1 MSEIKTE
8 NTSKAT
14 KKEWIGLAVIALPC
28 LLYAMDLTVLY
39 LAAPQLS
46 ADLNPTPSQ
55 QLWIMDIY
63 GFLVAGFLVI
73 MGNLG
78 DRIGRRKLLL
88 YGAAAFGVASVLAAF
103 SPSSEIL
110 ILTRAILGITAATLA
125 PSTLSL
131 IRNMFLDP
139 EERTFAIGIWGMS
152 FSLGGAIGPLVGGVL
167 LEYFWWGSV
176 FLMSVP
182 VMVLLLIVGPK
193 LLPEFK
199 DPNAGKMD
207 LPSAVLSLISV
218 LSIIYGL
225 KQIAENGWGMIQ
237 ILTILAGLLVGAIF
251 IKRQTTLADPMI
263 DLELFKLPAFSAA
276 VAGNTM
282 TIFVALGTFLFI
294 SQYLQLVLG
303 LSPLEAGL
311 WTLPGAVGNVIG
323 SLTIPIVVRYMRP
336 LYVMLSGLLLLAI
349 GMFLYTQIH
358 SENGIWMIIFGS
370 LLMSLGICAV
380 VILGTDII
388 VSSAPPER
396 AGAAASISETAAEFG
411 GVLGIAV
418 LGSIGVAIFKSRI
431 NSIDLP
437 GLTPQQFESSH
448 NTLASAVAVA
458 KELPEPSK
466 QILLSTA
473 RGAFTDSLHFVS
485 LLSVGISI
493 VLAFTIFYLLK
504 DKKEAKA
511 VIEPAELE
519 KSTG

>member
-1 MSEIKTE
+1 MSEKIEKTQ
-8 NTSKAT
+8 KAT

-39 LAAPQLS
+39 LAAPQLT

-78 DRIGRRKLLL
+78 DKIGRRKLLL

-131 IRNMFLDP
+131 IRNMFLDS
-139 EERTFAIGIWGMS
+139 EERTVAIGIWGMS

-167 LEYFWWGSV
+167 LEHFWWGSV

-182 VMVLLLIVGPK
+182 VMILLLLVGPK

-199 DPNAGKMD
+199 DPDAGKMD
-207 LPSAVLSLISV
+207 IPSAILSLISV

-225 KQIAENGWGMIQ
+225 KQIAENGWGAIP
-237 ILTILAGLLVGAIF
+237 ILTIFAGLTVGAVF

-263 DLELFKLPAFSAA
+263 DLQLFKLPVFTAA
-276 VAGNTM
+276 VVGNTL
-282 TIFVALGTFLFI
+282 TIFVGLGTFLFI

-311 WTLPGAVGNVIG
+311 WTLPGAVGNIVG
-323 SLTIPIVVRYMRP
+323 SLTIPILVRNIKP
-336 LYVMLSGLLLLAI
+336 LYVMLGGLVLLAI
-349 GMFLYTQIH
+349 GMGIYTQINN
-358 SENGIWMIIFGS
+358 ENGILLIVIGS
-370 LLMSLGICAV
+370 LIMSFGICTV

-431 NSIDLP
+431 NSLSLP
-437 GLTPQQFESSH
+437 NLTPEQAESSR
-448 NTLASAVAVA
+448 NTLASAIAVS
-458 KELPEPSK
+458 KELPEETGN
-466 QILLSTA
+466 ILINTA
-473 RGAFTDSLHFVS
+473 REAFSDSLHFVS
-485 LLSVGISI
+485 WISVAICI
-493 VLAFTIFYLLK
+493 VLAGLIFSILRN
-504 DKKEAKA
+504 KKSS
-511 VIEPAELE
+511 EPENEENMALDQAAR
-519 KSTG
+519 

>member
-1 MSEIKTE
+1 MKTE
-8 NTSKAT
+8 NTRKAT

-152 FSLGGAIGPLVGGVL
+152 FSLGGAIGPLAGGVL

-182 VMVLLLIVGPK
+182 VMILLLIVGPK

-199 DPNAGKMD
+199 DPNSGKMD
-207 LPSAVLSLISV
+207 LPSAVLSLVSV

-225 KQIAENGWGMIQ
+225 KQIAENGLGTVS
-237 ILTILAGLLVGAIF
+237 ILTIVVGLLVGAVF
-251 IKRQTTLADPMI
+251 IKRQTVLEDPMI
-263 DLELFKLPAFSAA
+263 DLQLFNLPVFTAA
-276 VAGNTM
+276 VIGNTM

-323 SLTIPIVVRYMRP
+323 SLAIPMIVRKIRP
-336 LYVMLSGLLLLAI
+336 LHVMLGGLVLLAI
-349 GMFLYTQIH
+349 GMYMYSLID
-358 SENGIWMIIFGS
+358 SSNGIWVIIVGS
-370 LLMSLGICAV
+370 LVMSLGICAV

-388 VSSAPPER
+388 VGSAPPER
-396 AGAAASISETAAEFG
+396 AGAAASISETAVEFG

-431 NSIDLP
+431 NALSLP
-437 GLTPQQFESSH
+437 GLTPEQMENSR

-458 KELPEPSK
+458 KELPEPSR
-466 QILLSTA
+466 QILLNTA
-473 RGAFTDSLHFVS
+473 QGAFTDSLHFVS
-485 LLSVGISI
+485 ILSVGIS
-493 VLAFTIFYLLK
+493 VALALAIYSILRNR
-504 DKKEAKA
+504 KEAEGTP
-511 VIEPAELE
+511 EPAELD
-519 KSTG
+519 KVTR